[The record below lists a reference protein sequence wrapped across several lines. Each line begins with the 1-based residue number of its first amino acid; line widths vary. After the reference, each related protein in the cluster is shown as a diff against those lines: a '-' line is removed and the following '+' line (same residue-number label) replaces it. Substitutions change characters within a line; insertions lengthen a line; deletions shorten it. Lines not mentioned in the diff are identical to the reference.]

1 MREIQVRKND
11 SGIRL
16 DKFLSRTFPTMP
28 KSLMYKYIR
37 LKCIK
42 INGKKPTAD
51 DILSEGDNLT
61 FYISDE
67 FFGQRKDEAFQSL
80 KPNLNVVFED
90 DNILVVNKPA
100 GLVVHSGA
108 NEDYNTLINRV
119 KAYLFQKG
127 EYQPE
132 NENSF
137 APSLC
142 NRIDRN
148 TEGLVIAAKNAQS
161 LREMNSIIK
170 NREIQKK
177 YLCVVHGIPEIK
189 SATLKDYLIKIAD
202 ENKVVISKIK
212 TDDAKTA
219 ILNYNVLDSNE
230 QKGLSLLEVELITGR
245 THQIRAQLAGAGYPL
260 LGDGKYSG
268 SSADRKQGF
277 NSQALCAYLL
287 SFSLSNEYQL
297 LSYLNNRSFESP
309 KPSFLRLFNS

>member
-1 MREIQVRKND
+1 M
-11 SGIRL
+11 
-16 DKFLSRTFPTMP
+16 
-28 KSLMYKYIR
+28 
-37 LKCIK
+37 
-42 INGKKPTAD
+42 
-51 DILSEGDNLT
+51 
-61 FYISDE
+61 
-67 FFGQRKDEAFQSL
+67 
-80 KPNLNVVFED
+80 
-90 DNILVVNKPA
+90 
-100 GLVVHSGA
+100 
-108 NEDYNTLINRV
+108 
-119 KAYLFQKG
+119 FQKG

-177 YLCVVHGIPEIK
+177 YLCVVHGIPEKK

-287 SFSLSNEYQL
+287 SFSLSNEYPL
-297 LSYLNNRSFESP
+297 LGYLNNQIFESP
-309 KPSFLRLFNS
+309 NPSFLYLFNS